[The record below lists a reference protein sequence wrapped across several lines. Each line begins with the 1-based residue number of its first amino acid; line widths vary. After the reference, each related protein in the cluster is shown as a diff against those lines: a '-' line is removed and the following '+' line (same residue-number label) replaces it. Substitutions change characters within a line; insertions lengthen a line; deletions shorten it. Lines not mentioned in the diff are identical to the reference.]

1 MKNID
6 ENYLLK
12 AINIRRTYLKLM
24 NNMDLYGSKAKSI
37 SDKLEETLKEIDKFR
52 SELKKDDP
60 KNKTEFSS
68 TEIFTNL
75 LKIIDNVSD
84 EGKRLEKLIE
94 PINIEIEKL
103 AKEEMEL
110 YKQIVDNNTNL
121 TSNEIVEIVQ
131 NRLIKEGLSK

>member
-37 SDKLEETLKEIDKFR
+37 SDKLTNTLKEIDNFKD
-52 SELKKDDP
+52 ELKKDKQSD
-60 KNKTEFSS
+60 KINYSS
-68 TEIFTNL
+68 TDIFNNL
-75 LKIIDNVSD
+75 LKIIDDVSE

-110 YKQIVDNNTNL
+110 YKQIVDNNPDL
-121 TSNEIVEIVQ
+121 TSDEIVDIVQ
-131 NRLIKEGLSK
+131 NRLLKEGLS